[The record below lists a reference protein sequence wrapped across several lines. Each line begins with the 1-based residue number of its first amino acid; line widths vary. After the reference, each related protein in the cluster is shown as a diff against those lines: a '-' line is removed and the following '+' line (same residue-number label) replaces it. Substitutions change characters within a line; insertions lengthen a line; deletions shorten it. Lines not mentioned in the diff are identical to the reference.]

1 MNEETIE
8 SLKLSLAS
16 FKGKYTAAAASAKE
30 LQKENLSL
38 SARLKET
45 EKSLAWC
52 HDALLTLN
60 LENLQ
65 LKDIIKE
72 LEEAG

>member
-1 MNEETIE
+1 MNEETIK

-16 FKGKYTAAAASAKE
+16 FKGKYTAASASAKS

-52 HDALLTLN
+52 RDALRAMN

-65 LKDIIKE
+65 LKEIIKE
-72 LEEAG
+72 MEEAG

>member
-45 EKSLAWC
+45 EKSLAWYQEN
-52 HDALLTLN
+52 LRTMN

-65 LKDIIKE
+65 LKAMICR
-72 LEEAG
+72 LEESR